1 MQKILTRVNPDYPGR
16 FQRRLR
22 LGAIH
27 LFLAL
32 LCIVSTAAYSD
43 HGIAVIANQQVDA
56 ASLSPTRLKSI
67 FGMRTTTW
75 KNGQPIRV
83 FVLKDNDPLHVRFTK
98 DVLQTYPYN
107 LRRIWERRVY
117 SGTGLAP
124 TVVNTEGEML
134 KLIAETENAIG
145 YIQHHNIDQ
154 NVKVLEIR

>member
-1 MQKILTRVNPDYPGR
+1 MQKISTRVDPDYPGR
-16 FQRRLR
+16 FQRYLK
-22 LGAIH
+22 LGVASI
-27 LFLAL
+27 FLAL
-32 LCIVSTAAYSD
+32 LCVVSNAASSD
-43 HGIAVIANQQVDA
+43 HGIAVIANQQVNT

-83 FVLKDNDPLHVRFTK
+83 FVLKDNNPLHVRFTK

-124 TVVNTEGEML
+124 TVVKSEGEML
-134 KLIAETENAIG
+134 KLIAETENSIG
-145 YIQHHNIDQ
+145 YIQHQNIDQ